1 MKVLV
6 VGTGAREHAICNAL
20 KNDVELYSLE
30 EQKKSHTIHMSH
42 EPENQTD
49 NVSDSA
55 YKWN

>member
-1 MKVLV
+1 MKKLCYNIFAYLF
-6 VGTGAREHAICNAL
+6 GGNKL

-42 EPENQTD
+42 EPEKPTD

>member
-1 MKVLV
+1 MKKCCYNIFAYLFS
-6 VGTGAREHAICNAL
+6 GNKL